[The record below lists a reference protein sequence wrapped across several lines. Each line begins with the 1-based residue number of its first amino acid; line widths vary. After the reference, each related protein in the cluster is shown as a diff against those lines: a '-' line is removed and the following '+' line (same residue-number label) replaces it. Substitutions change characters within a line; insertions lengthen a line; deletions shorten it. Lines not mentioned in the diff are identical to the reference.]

1 MNRWRALLVAIPMLA
16 ACDEMSHQ
24 KRYDSE
30 EASALF
36 QDGKSLQAPPDGT
49 IARDDPAWAAA
60 LAERPVMTGEL
71 LQRGQER
78 YGIYCMPCHDAAGYG
93 HGTVPNR
100 GFPQPPSFH
109 DSRLRDET
117 SDTIVDVITK
127 GHGVMY
133 GYADRVTPS
142 DRWAITAYI
151 RALQLSQQAPIAI
164 LDDAERAQLGM
175 AKP

>member
-1 MNRWRALLVAIPMLA
+1 MTRWLALLAALGILA

-24 KRYDSE
+24 KRYDSYE
-30 EASALF
+30 VSALF
-36 QDGKSLQAPPDGT
+36 PDGKSLQAPPDGT
-49 IARDDPAWAAA
+49 VARDDPAWAVA
-60 LAERPVMTGEL
+60 LAQRPAMSAAL

-109 DSRLRDET
+109 QARLRNVP
-117 SDTIVDVITK
+117 SDYIVDVITN

-133 GYADRVTPS
+133 SYADRVTPA
-142 DRWAITAYI
+142 DRWAIAAYI
-151 RALQLSQQAPIAI
+151 RALQLSQQTPVAA
-164 LDDAERAQLGM
+164 LDDAERAQLGG
-175 AKP
+175 ANP

>member
-1 MNRWRALLVAIPMLA
+1 MRRWFALLIPLGILT

-30 EASALF
+30 ESSALF
-36 QDGKSLQAPPDGT
+36 KDGTSLQAPPDGT
-49 IARDDPAWAAA
+49 VSRDDPAWTAA
-60 LAERPVMTGEL
+60 LTQRPAMSAEL

-100 GFPQPPSFH
+100 GFPQPPSYH
-109 DSRLRDET
+109 DARLRNAG
-117 SDTIVDVITK
+117 SDYIVDVITN

-133 GYADRVTPS
+133 GYADRVQPS
-142 DRWAITAYI
+142 DRWAIAAYI
-151 RALQLSQQAPIAI
+151 RALQLSQDAPVDM
-164 LDDAERAQLGM
+164 LDDADRAKLGP
-175 AKP
+175 KP

>member
-1 MNRWRALLVAIPMLA
+1 MNRCLTLMIALGMLS

-24 KRYDSE
+24 KRYDSY

-36 QDGKSLQAPPDGT
+36 KDAKSLQAPPDGT
-49 IARDDPAWAAA
+49 VARDDPAWTAA
-60 LAERPVMTGEL
+60 LTDRPAMTADL

-100 GFPQPPSFH
+100 GFPQPPSYH
-109 DSRLRDET
+109 DTRLRNVGPDY
-117 SDTIVDVITK
+117 IVDVITK

-142 DRWAITAYI
+142 DRWAIAAYI
-151 RALQLSQQAPIAI
+151 RALQVSQNAPVGM
-164 LDDAERAQLGM
+164 LDDAERAKLG

>member
-1 MNRWRALLVAIPMLA
+1 MLALGLLA

-24 KRYDSE
+24 KRYDSD

-36 QDGKSLQAPPDGT
+36 RDGKSLQAPPDGT
-49 IARDDPAWAAA
+49 IARDDPAWTAA
-60 LAERPVMTGEL
+60 LTQRPPITAAL
-71 LQRGQER
+71 LARGQER

-100 GFPQPPSFH
+100 GFPQPPSYH
-109 DSRLRDET
+109 QARLRDVS
-117 SDTIVDVITK
+117 SDYIVDVITK

-133 GYADRVTPS
+133 GYADRVAPS
-142 DRWAITAYI
+142 DRWAIAAYI
-151 RALQLSQQAPIAI
+151 RALQLSQDAPVGM
-164 LDDAERAQLGM
+164 LDDADRAQLG